1 MVPHQ
6 LRQGCLLYTSER
18 LQRLAKGRQSTV
30 VEVLH
35 EAIDALER
43 QDFLRRLSDDYRGLR
58 EDPGRWSQLE
68 AEVRDW
74 DTLG

>member
-1 MVPHQ
+1 MRVRRPD
-6 LRQGCLLYTSER
+6 SER

-43 QDFLRRLSDDYRGLR
+43 QDFLRGLR